1 MKKDSHQLKLTITL
15 ALDEKWA
22 NNLTPEELRE
32 YIKAR
37 LDYSLGFRGQVV
49 RVGKLRQR

>member
-1 MKKDSHQLKLTITL
+1 MEKENHRLKLTVTL
-15 ALDEKWA
+15 ALNEKWTD
-22 NNLTPEELRE
+22 NLTPEELRE

-49 RVGKLRQR
+49 RVGKLR